1 MISKILMN
9 SMHHD
14 YVTYQKELMLSSNL
28 NSYTHFK
35 IIISKISMN
44 AIYMKKMI
52 EKKELMLSSNLYNN

>member
-1 MISKILMN
+1 
-9 SMHHD
+9 
-14 YVTYQKELMLSSNL
+14 MLSSNS